1 MVSRGQSFG
10 VVPGIKNPV
19 GGEQILQ
26 SPGGSPYLIYQFPS
40 AGRVW
45 LAAVS
50 FSMGSSGGTGSNQGY
65 ARVRIQGGQSLA
77 ICECCVVGNPSQ
89 DSNEESNPFPGLAVP
104 SGTRIMLDVNGAA
117 TITGVVLRA
126 SGIFLGSIP

>member
-10 VVPGIKNPV
+10 AVPAIKNPV

-26 SPGGSPYLIYQFPS
+26 APGGSPYTIYTFPA

-45 LAAVS
+45 LASVS

-77 ICECCVVGNPSQ
+77 IAECCVVGNPDS
-89 DSNEESNPFPGLAVP
+89 DSNEESNPYPGLSVP
-104 SGTRIMLDVNGAA
+104 SGTKILLDVNGGA